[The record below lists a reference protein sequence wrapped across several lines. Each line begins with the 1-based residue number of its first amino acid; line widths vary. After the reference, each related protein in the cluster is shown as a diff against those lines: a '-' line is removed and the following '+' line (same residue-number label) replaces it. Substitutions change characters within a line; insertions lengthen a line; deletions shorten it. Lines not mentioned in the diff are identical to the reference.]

1 MAIFN
6 SYVKLPEGRNE
17 GRDIQA
23 AKKGFERSK
32 CQVVSYCSLIIPN
45 IILKNGDKTNPSQNR
60 LPRFYLGWLYK
71 LYNLSFWQIC
81 GKSYV
86 STYIWLYK
94 LYNLYTSAK
103 KNKKTTHLDV
113 FVSPRDQAENPCWS
127 AVVLLFRRCALDA
140 EDIDP
145 AGWGPPVM
153 LVGL

>member
-1 MAIFN
+1 M
-6 SYVKLPEGRNE
+6 LWHRNE
-17 GRDIQA
+17 DKDIQA

-94 LYNLYTSAK
+94 LYNLYKSAK
-103 KNKKTTHLDV
+103 KKQENSPSGCVCKPTRPGREPLLKCRRA
-113 FVSPRDQAENPCWS
+113 FVSPMRLGCWRTCCFLQW
-127 AVVLLFRRCALDA
+127 V
-140 EDIDP
+140 EDYELSHSTL
-145 AGWGPPVM
+145 W
-153 LVGL
+153 